1 MSEQDAATMKF
12 FGLTAEDYEAENTV
26 GIWPE
31 NVEAVNLFAAIG
43 TQWRVG
49 QNGPYGLDYNI
60 LYRKLDRMGLSPV
73 RYAELEEEIRILEG
87 AALDEM
93 HKD

>member
-1 MSEQDAATMKF
+1 MEF
-12 FGLTAEDYEAENTV
+12 FGLTPEDYAQENTV
-26 GIWPE
+26 GVWPE
-31 NVEAVNLFAAIG
+31 NLQAVNLFISVM

-49 QNGPYGLDYNI
+49 PNGAHGLDYNV
-60 LYRKLDRMGLSPV
+60 LYRKLDRMGLSPE